1 MARGAGGRSWRAQP
15 NDRGHV
21 GGGVIDSVAAGR
33 GEGGGDAGH
42 SSSTMAPP
50 VGVQY
55 MTAEMGAHH
64 GGDRRGST
72 ESEVQ
77 MGSPSPHTPPP
88 LPTPPPPRPLFRRP
102 VAVNTTAAVP
112 GGGDSLRGGH
122 PRRLP
127 RLPSPGRRP
136 PAAGPPA
143 VRLWRQGRRPWPS
156 AGGDRGGS
164 PWPTPS
170 PPSAV
175 LCLSARTQPETGGG
189 GGGGARMG
197 ATAWGC
203 DAPVRPCVP
212 FCLPGCPACC
222 SFFFWVAPPPLRA
235 GLAGRRQTFRPAW
248 LPLLPGGLR
257 CRCPQPPTPTAGRG
271 GGGDG
276 GRAAEPPVWLG
287 FAQWGWWGGGAVPR
301 LRHRRACDCQARQ
314 TARCGMPSVEGVRES
329 MRGDQAR
336 VLGMG

>member
-1 MARGAGGRSWRAQP
+1 MARGASGRSWRAQP

-42 SSSTMAPP
+42 GSSTMAPP

-55 MTAEMGAHH
+55 MTAGIGAHH

-72 ESEVQ
+72 ESDVQ

-88 LPTPPPPRPLFRRP
+88 LPTPPPPRPLLRRP

-189 GGGGARMG
+189 GGGGG
-197 ATAWGC
+197 ANGRHR
-203 DAPVRPCVP
+203 VGLRRPGAALC
-212 FCLPGCPACC
+212 
-222 SFFFWVAPPPLRA
+222 
-235 GLAGRRQTFRPAW
+235 
-248 LPLLPGGLR
+248 PLLPAWVSRLLFFFFLGR
-257 CRCPQPPTPTAGRG
+257 PPAAAGWPRG
-271 GGGDG
+271 PSLDLPPGV
-276 GRAAEPPVWLG
+276 AAAAAWRPPLPLPP
-287 FAQWGWWGGGAVPR
+287 AANPNGWT
-301 LRHRRACDCQARQ
+301 RRWW
-314 TARCGMPSVEGVRES
+314 
-329 MRGDQAR
+329 
-336 VLGMG
+336 

>member
-1 MARGAGGRSWRAQP
+1 MARGASGRSWRAQP

-42 SSSTMAPP
+42 GSSTMAPP

-55 MTAEMGAHH
+55 MTAGIGAHH

-72 ESEVQ
+72 ESDVQ

-88 LPTPPPPRPLFRRP
+88 LPTPPPPRPLLRRP

-189 GGGGARMG
+189 GGGGRKWAPPRG
-197 ATAWGC
+197 AATPRCGLVSPSACLG
-203 DAPVRPCVP
+203 VP
-212 FCLPGCPACC
+212 LVVL
-222 SFFFWVAPPPLRA
+222 FFFGSPPRRC
-235 GLAGRRQTFRPAW
+235 GLASRAVARPSARR
-248 LPLLPGGLR
+248 G
-257 CRCPQPPTPTAGRG
+257 CRCCLAASAAAAPSRQPQRLDEAVVVTAG
-271 GGGDG
+271 
-276 GRAAEPPVWLG
+276 GRPSR
-287 FAQWGWWGGGAVPR
+287 QSGWALRSGGGGAVAPSPACAIAVR
-301 LRHRRACDCQARQ
+301 AIARRGRRPGVACR
-314 TARCGMPSVEGVRES
+314 PS
-329 MRGDQAR
+329 R
-336 VLGMG
+336 V